1 MNLNAYEIREMQTA
15 DLPAVNRILSKSFT
29 AARINE
35 GFKRPR
41 VPLVHQ
47 SFLEM
52 YLASFPPGC
61 FVMEHKHTLIGYSF
75 AHLWGKIGWIGPVSI
90 IPAHQGRHLGREIM
104 QATVKALQEAGA
116 RVIGLETVPRNYRNL
131 GFYSNLGFL
140 PGPLSLDL
148 VRHVPPVW
156 AETIP
161 ENFQAAYHS
170 ELAPAELAKV
180 CVEADKLAQAV
191 DPNLRLQ
198 SEIALIRQF
207 QYGDALYVRDNGKL
221 AACIVAHTETYSPE
235 ETARP
240 LKVVMLL
247 VHPQQSDLL
256 TDLLPLLF
264 KWAEQKQL
272 TGISVRTPTRYQR
285 AYRTLIE
292 AGFRVAHAELRMSL
306 EGYHEQANPDHCNL
320 MKWE

>member
-1 MNLNAYEIREMQTA
+1 MIAYEIRAMQPD

-35 GFKRPR
+35 GFKRPH

-52 YLASFPPGC
+52 YLAAFPPGC
-61 FVMEHKHTLIGYSF
+61 YVMEHKHTLIGYSF
-75 AHLWGKIGWIGPVSI
+75 AHLWGKVGWIGPVSI
-90 IPAHQGRHLGREIM
+90 IPAYQGKHLGREIV
-104 QATVKALQEAGA
+104 QATVQALQNADA

-148 VRHVPPVW
+148 VRHVPPVR
-156 AETIP
+156 AETLP
-161 ENFQAAYHS
+161 DHVEALFHS
-170 ELAPAELAKV
+170 ELTSNEHAKIFAEAEALAR
-180 CVEADKLAQAV
+180 AI
-191 DPNLRLQ
+191 DPNLWLQ

-207 QYGDALYVRDNGKL
+207 QYGDVLYVRDNRRL
-221 AACIVAHTETYSPE
+221 IACVVAHTETYSPE

-240 LKVVMLL
+240 LKIIMLL
-247 VHPQQSDLL
+247 VHPQQNALL
-256 TDLLPLLF
+256 PDLLPLLF
-264 KWAEQKQL
+264 RWAERKQL
-272 TGISVRTPTRYQR
+272 TSISVRTPTRYQR
-285 AYRTLIE
+285 AYRTLID
-292 AGFRVAHAELRMSL
+292 AGFRVAHAELRMTL
-306 EGYHEQANPDHCNL
+306 EGYHEQAHPDHCNL